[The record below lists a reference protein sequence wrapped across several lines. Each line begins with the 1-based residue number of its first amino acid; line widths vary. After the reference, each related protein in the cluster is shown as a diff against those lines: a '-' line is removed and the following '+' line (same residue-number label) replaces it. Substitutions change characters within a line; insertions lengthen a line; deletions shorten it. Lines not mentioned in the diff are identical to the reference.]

1 MVFLSWH
8 DTRPFKQPSLFLR
21 SRPANV
27 PPTLESTKP
36 TISEK
41 RSAATSMAVPVD
53 SHTDHH
59 HPGLNELRRADD
71 ELLAKLGYKSEFKH
85 EFSLIE
91 TIAFTFFIMSWVSSC
106 PSPPRSPSLS
116 SPVHASGVKSV
127 RRLMGGDVGG
137 HVGMVFG
144 WLIPSLIVM
153 AVAVSMAELA
163 SSTPTSAGLYYFSAK
178 LAPPKYSALASWI
191 TGWANIAGQVTLV
204 CSIDFICAPVVASDS
219 VFVLGTGP
227 TYGIFLAIPFV
238 HGMVCARQI
247 SSLSADRW

>member
-116 SPVHASGVKSV
+116 SPVHAIRCQV
-127 RRLMGGDVGG
+127 RATSNGRRCRR

-144 WLIPSLIVM
+144 GSSPPS
-153 AVAVSMAELA
+153 
-163 SSTPTSAGLYYFSAK
+163 SSWPSPSPWPSSHPHADERRTYYFSAK

-204 CSIDFICAPVVASDS
+204 CSIDFI
-219 VFVLGTGP
+219 
-227 TYGIFLAIPFV
+227 
-238 HGMVCARQI
+238 
-247 SSLSADRW
+247 